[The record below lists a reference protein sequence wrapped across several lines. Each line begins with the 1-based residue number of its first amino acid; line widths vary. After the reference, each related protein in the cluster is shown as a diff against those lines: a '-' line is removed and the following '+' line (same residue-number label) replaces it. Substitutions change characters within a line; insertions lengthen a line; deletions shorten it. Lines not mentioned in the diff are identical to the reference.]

1 MFWKKKGD
9 SGDDKDKK
17 LFEMPTETRGA
28 FRVYPSKEEP
38 VILKLEGGKNTVHAT
53 DISSGGISFDNKG
66 YKLNTTLSV
75 EMSIPQLTKPLI
87 GKLKIVKID
96 DKDSCKCIIQGMTPE
111 QDDLVHNY
119 VLKRQKEEIIEKKKI

>member
-1 MFWKKKGD
+1 MIRIRNCSKCQPKHGGP
-9 SGDDKDKK
+9 SGFTLPRKS
-17 LFEMPTETRGA
+17 L
-28 FRVYPSKEEP
+28 S
-38 VILKLEGGKNTVHAT
+38 
-53 DISSGGISFDNKG
+53 SFDNKG

-119 VLKRQKEEIIEKKKI
+119 VLKRQKEEIDEKKKI